1 MRAHPYLL
9 ALAAALL
16 AACSDST
23 GPDLSTGST
32 AGTTTAQSSGSANRP
47 PSARPVTPR

>member
-9 ALAAALL
+9 AAAAALL

-23 GPDLSTGST
+23 GPDLSTT
-32 AGTTTAQSSGSANRP
+32 DKAGTTTAQSSGSANQP
-47 PSARPVTPR
+47 ASARPATRQ